1 MNHRKQSH
9 SQQANMFRCKKFKE
23 GKCFY
28 SENECW
34 YKHEEKLNDD
44 DNQDDQKQ
52 VVWEAQDNLHP
63 PDVIGKMMKMMEKLV
78 EKVNLLEN
86 HIQKNQ

>member
-1 MNHRKQSH
+1 MNHRKKSH
-9 SQQANMFRCKKFKE
+9 SQQANMFGCKKFKE

-34 YKHEEKLNDD
+34 YKHEEILIEDICQNDK
-44 DNQDDQKQ
+44 KQ
-52 VVWEAQDNLHP
+52 VFRKAQDSPHP
-63 PDVIGKMMKMMEKLV
+63 PDVIGKMMQMMEKLV

-86 HIQKNQ
+86 HIQMNQ